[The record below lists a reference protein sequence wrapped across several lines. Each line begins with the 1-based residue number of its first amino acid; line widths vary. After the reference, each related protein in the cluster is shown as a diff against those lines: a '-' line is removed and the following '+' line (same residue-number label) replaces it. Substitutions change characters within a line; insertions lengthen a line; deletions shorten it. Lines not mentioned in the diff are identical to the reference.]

1 MEIYKM
7 KNEKRE
13 KVTMELMII
22 PSSILY
28 NLFKEYK
35 KTAKKIYPIR

>member
-1 MEIYKM
+1 M

>member
-1 MEIYKM
+1 M

-13 KVTMELMII
+13 NVTMELLMI
-22 PSSILY
+22 PRSILY

-35 KTAKKIYPIR
+35 KAAKKNIP